1 MNHTLTLA
9 EEILK
14 KPDFILKLKL
24 TNEQL
29 LHQNQRLNQEVD
41 HLRTLLKESIQRE
54 EDLDL
59 ELRLSIIREEKAD
72 TTIDELHRKL
82 DKLTDTPPH
91 HSSRRDPNFTHTT
104 FNITG

>member
-24 TNEQL
+24 TNDQL

-82 DKLTDTPPH
+82 DKLTDTLPH

>member
-1 MNHTLTLA
+1 
-9 EEILK
+9 
-14 KPDFILKLKL
+14 
-24 TNEQL
+24 
-29 LHQNQRLNQEVD
+29 
-41 HLRTLLKESIQRE
+41 
-54 EDLDL
+54 L